1 MSPAPTYADVYGFPA
16 LLAAFRK
23 ARRAKRGKGGE
34 PAFYRDLEANLQG
47 LSEELQTRTWRPQP
61 YRYFTLRVHKERVVS
76 EAAFRDRVVHHSLVA
91 AEERAFEPG
100 FLPDS
105 YACRLGKGS
114 HAAIQ
119 RAQQLYRR
127 YRYFLRMDVQKYFD
141 HVDHDALLGRL
152 AERIPDEGILWL
164 SRTLLNASRV
174 PGVPDAERRGLP
186 IGNLS
191 SQFWANVYLDVA
203 DQAFAAEFPGL
214 PYLRYMDD
222 TLVLADDKA
231 TLWAAARWMGDFL
244 PRQLKLE
251 LKEQATVVAPV
262 SEGIP
267 WLGFR
272 IWGRLIRI
280 QHEGRRRFGR
290 RMAASIR
297 DARRSILA
305 QEAEVDRG
313 ASLCGHLMQ
322 ANAAH
327 LRHDIL
333 DRLGAFG

>member
-1 MSPAPTYADVYGFPA
+1 MSPAPPTYADVTGFGA
-16 LLAAFRK
+16 LLRAFQK

-47 LSEELQTRTWRPQP
+47 LSHELQARTWRPQP
-61 YRYFTLRVHKERVVS
+61 YRYFTLRAHKERVVS

-91 AEERAFEPG
+91 AQERAFEPG
-100 FLPDS
+100 FLADS

-119 RAQQLYRR
+119 RAQHLCRHH
-127 YRYFLRMDVQKYFD
+127 RYFLRMDVQKYFD
-141 HVDHDALLGRL
+141 HVDHQILVTRL
-152 AERIPDEGILWL
+152 AERIPDDGILWL
-164 SRTLLNASRV
+164 SRTLLDASRV

-186 IGNLS
+186 IGNLT
-191 SQFWANVYLDVA
+191 SQFWANVYLDLA
-203 DQAFAAEFPGL
+203 DQAFAAAFPSL

-231 TLWAAARWMGDFL
+231 TLWAAARWMGAFL
-244 PRQLKLE
+244 PRRLKLH
-251 LKEQATVVAPV
+251 LKEGATVVAPV
-262 SEGIP
+262 SEGLP

-272 IWGRLIRI
+272 VWGRLIRI

-297 DARRSILA
+297 NARGSVLA
-305 QEAEVDRG
+305 QEAEVDRA

-322 ANAAH
+322 ADT
-327 LRHDIL
+327 LRL
-333 DRLGAFG
+333 RRSMLETLGGF